1 MVKLNEVGF
10 KEEILLMIK
19 FTKEDYVNSIVN
31 GNLYMNNIKYFVDLE
46 NRTGIK
52 GQGDKYEAGN
62 VISDVEIKF
71 YKAGTDQLIAEGY
84 AEEIIDRSNFF
95 DDLPI
100 FCITAFSANDF
111 KIIRET
117 GDYYEVAFD
126 VEESE
131 RNRMLANFG
140 EKAILINPKLF
151 LDKVD
156 DFFRNDKTE
165 YVARRV
171 NYKNLKTNDE
181 ERIMN
186 YRNHFLLPMFTKDK
200 YYEYQRE
207 FRIVALGHRTENNY
221 FANIG
226 SLDKV
231 AFFVTNTKDVF
242 REITLQ
248 IRKK

>member
-1 MVKLNEVGF
+1 MVKLSEVRS

-52 GQGDKYEAGN
+52 GQGDKYEASN

-71 YKAGTDQLIAEGY
+71 YKAGTDQLIAEGH
-84 AEEIIDRSNFF
+84 AEEIIDRSSFF

-100 FCITAFSANDF
+100 FCITAFSTNDF

-117 GDYYEVAFD
+117 RDYYEVAFD
-126 VEESE
+126 VEELE

-151 LDKVD
+151 LDKID
-156 DFFRNDKTE
+156 GFFKNGKTE
-165 YVARRV
+165 YVAGKV
-171 NYKNLKTNDE
+171 NYKNLKINDK

-186 YRNHFLLPMFTKDK
+186 YRNHVLLPMFTKDK

-207 FRIVALGHRTENNY
+207 FRIVALGKRTENNY
-221 FANIG
+221 IANIG
-226 SLDKV
+226 SLEKI
-231 AFFVTNTKDVF
+231 AFFITNTKEVF
-242 REITLQ
+242 TEITLQ
-248 IRKK
+248 IKK